1 MFPISYFPL
10 VRQQDSS
17 HQGIHSS
24 GNGDSGQAGDHRLIL
39 LTFVE
44 GREKYFGGL
53 YLFYHYSEFGSHE
66 NKLSFSLIINIRH
79 DHYKNTCKIQ
89 NKIQ

>member
-1 MFPISYFPL
+1 MFHISYFPL
-10 VRQQDSS
+10 VRLQGSS

-24 GNGDSGQAGDHRLIL
+24 GNGDSGQADDHRLIL

-53 YLFYHYSEFGSHE
+53 YLFYHYSELGAHE

-79 DHYKNTCKIQ
+79 DHFKNICKIQ
-89 NKIQ
+89 SKVQ